1 MAKTAY
7 QKLTDH
13 SAFFWGLLGL
23 HAVVIAVGL
32 GAALYMEHY
41 GHAVT
46 GMSNQ
51 IVWGTPHVFAV
62 FLIVAAS
69 GALNVASFS
78 SVFNR
83 LAYKPY
89 ARLSGVLA
97 VALLVGGL
105 AVLVLDLGRPDRLLL
120 AMSTYNFR
128 SIFAWNIYLYTGFV
142 AVVFVYLFVMM
153 DRRVSRSKFPTR
165 LAGGFAFFWRFA
177 LTTGTGSIFGFLIA
191 RDAYSSAILPILFI
205 AVSFLYGLAFT
216 VLVLLTMGRETRHEL
231 ISEDMLGKFRG
242 LFILFALSVL
252 YLTAVFH
259 LTKLYAPGY
268 RDVEAFLLR
277 DGGVYTLAFWIGQ
290 IWIGLLL
297 PLTILGF
304 FGRGGQAWHAMALA
318 APLFLI
324 GGLAHMYFTIIGGQ
338 AYPLQLFPGMA
349 VSSSFGDGAVAEYTP
364 SLPEVLL
371 GVSGISLAML
381 LAGVAL
387 KLLPF
392 LPRPATPTNGALQ

>member
-1 MAKTAY
+1 MAKVAY

-23 HAVVIAVGL
+23 HVVVVAVGL

-41 GHAVT
+41 GHVVT

-97 VALLVGGL
+97 IALLIGGL
-105 AVLVLDLGRPDRLLL
+105 AVLVLDLGRPDRLLV
-120 AMSTYNFR
+120 AMTTYNFR
-128 SIFAWNIYLYTGFV
+128 SIFAWNIYLYIGFV
-142 AVVFVYLFVMM
+142 AVVALYLFVMM
-153 DRRVSRSKFPTR
+153 DRRVSRSSTPTR
-165 LAGGFAFFWRFA
+165 IVGGFAFFWRFA

-191 RDAYSSAILPILFI
+191 RDAYSSAILAILFI
-205 AVSFLYGLAFT
+205 AASFLYGLAFT
-216 VLVLLTMGRETRHEL
+216 VLVLLTMSRETRHEL
-231 ISEDMLGKFRG
+231 ISEDMVGKFRG
-242 LFILFALSVL
+242 LFILFALTVL

-297 PLTILGF
+297 PLTILGL
-304 FGRGGQAWHAMALA
+304 FGRGRQAWHAMAVS

-338 AYPLQLFPGMA
+338 AYPLQLFPGMT
-349 VSSSFGDGAVAEYTP
+349 VSSSFHDGAIAHYAP

-371 GVSGISLAML
+371 GLSGVSLAML
-381 LAGVAL
+381 LTGVAL

-392 LPRPATPTNGALQ
+392 LPRPATA